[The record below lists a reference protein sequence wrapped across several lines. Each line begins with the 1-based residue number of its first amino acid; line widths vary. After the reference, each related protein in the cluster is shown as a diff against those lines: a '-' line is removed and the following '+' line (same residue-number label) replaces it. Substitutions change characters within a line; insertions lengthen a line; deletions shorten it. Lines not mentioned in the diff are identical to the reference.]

1 MADPLALLKTAL
13 ADRLRSSG
21 SSVGAAWR
29 RSTSLATRVTSRL
42 QHPHSLPVFDS
53 GENSGQL
60 WYTMPFVEGESLRQ
74 RLTREKHLPLAQAL
88 RIVKDAAAAPALAR
102 R

>member
-1 MADPLALLKTAL
+1 LSCRDIDGLLKAHGGPHQSAHPTPPTV
-13 ADRLRSSG
+13 RP
-21 SSVGAAWR
+21 SVAAAPR
-29 RSTSLATRVTSRL
+29 PSSRL
-42 QHPHSLPVFDS
+42 QHPHILPVFDS

-60 WYTMPFVEGESLRQ
+60 WYTMPFVKGESLRQ
-74 RLTREKHLPLAQAL
+74 RLTWEKQLPLAQAL